1 MYEFGLIKQQ
11 LPSHALLHGAKSRDV
26 SSLVGLRRPVGIIAV
41 IMVAENRKHPVWS
54 LYPRQRVDK
63 RNQFGRMTVDYIAC
77 KHHRIGMQTIDNTDK
92 LPHKPVVITIRA
104 DMEI

>member
-1 MYEFGLIKQQ
+1 
-11 LPSHALLHGAKSRDV
+11 
-26 SSLVGLRRPVGIIAV
+26 
-41 IMVAENRKHPVWS
+41 
-54 LYPRQRVDK
+54 
-63 RNQFGRMTVDYIAC
+63 MTVDYIAC